1 MSFSIFQSFIS
12 TQFPNARMKRESH
25 QVNPSNSKTEE
36 VLVS

>member
-1 MSFSIFQSFIS
+1 MSFSICQSFVS
-12 TQFPNARMKRESH
+12 TQFPNVKIKRESY